1 MFELKHMNDEVL
13 DNQKNGDNSL
23 KDSEL
28 FKKQYAAVLLQ
39 LSEVNEQV

>member
-1 MFELKHMNDEVL
+1 MFELKCMNDEVL
-13 DNQKNGDNSL
+13 ENQKNGDNSL
-23 KDSEL
+23 KDFEP